1 MAASSNSDDASDIF
15 WPGYVDAVTNL
26 AINLLFV
33 IAVMSIVVIG
43 TVLQLSKMRPSDE
56 AAPQQAAKTQR
67 SAASKA
73 RELQASE
80 QALQNLQAQAKAAQV
95 SQSPAAPQLQ
105 QAAQALAAS
114 VRQQRLLAQ
123 EMAQMQASIGAL
135 EGRLAALK
143 SPDRPQPSQAP
154 PTQEVRAR
162 DKVLMPAPG
171 SNQVQSNA
179 SGVVVVFD
187 KDVIELSTEEGV
199 QLMRS
204 LREGGALD
212 KVQWELRVVAPQGF
226 SEAIRIAFYRLTSV
240 RNALIE
246 NGVPAANIDVR
257 VLEVASASANN
268 NRVQVRRVPG
278 S

>member
-43 TVLQLSKMRPSDE
+43 AVLQLSKMKPSAE
-56 AAPQQAAKTQR
+56 AAPQQTDKPQR
-67 SAASKA
+67 SALSKT

-80 QALQNLQAQAKAAQV
+80 QALLNLQAQAKAAQL
-95 SQSPAAPQLQ
+95 SQSPAAPLLQ

-123 EMAQMQASIGAL
+123 EMAKMQASIGGL
-135 EGRLAALK
+135 EGCLAGLK
-143 SPDRPQPSQAP
+143 SPDRPQPSQGP
-154 PTQEVRAR
+154 STQEIHAR
-162 DKVLMPAPG
+162 DKVLLPVPG
-171 SNQVQSNA
+171 SNQVQSNNA
-179 SGVVVVFD
+179 GVVVVFER
-187 KDVIELSTEEGV
+187 DVIELSSDENA
-199 QLMRS
+199 LLIRIM
-204 LREGGALD
+204 REGGPLD
-212 KVQWELRVVAPQGF
+212 NTKWELRVAAQQGF

-240 RNALIE
+240 RNTLIQ
-246 NGVPAANIDVR
+246 NGVPADNIDMR
-257 VLEVASASANN
+257 VLEVASGSANN
-268 NRVQVRRVPG
+268 NRVQVRRLPG